1 MFWVVF
7 NFIYPEVIK
16 NSKDFNEVVL
26 IDTSDLNAIEG
37 NIEIE
42 KVIEIIDHRTIHE
55 AEKFPNAKVQIE
67 LVGSAATLVA
77 EKFIEK
83 NIEISYKSAVL
94 LLSAIISN
102 TLNFKG
108 GVTTD
113 RDKKVAEYLNNI
125 AKLPDNFSKELFEAK
140 SDLSGEKLSKTILGD
155 LATYDI
161 ANKKF
166 SIAQIEMIGAEE
178 LIKNRLDEILDILN
192 KTKKENN
199 LDFIFLSA
207 IDLEKE
213 KVYII
218 TDDEN
223 TKELVKKILQIDFIG
238 NIAIKDELIMRKQI
252 SPLLK
257 KELEK

>member
-1 MFWVVF
+1 M
-7 NFIYPEVIK
+7 
-16 NSKDFNEVVL
+16 
-26 IDTSDLNAIEG
+26 
-37 NIEIE
+37 
-42 KVIEIIDHRTIHE
+42 
-55 AEKFPNAKVQIE
+55 
-67 LVGSAATLVA
+67 
-77 EKFIEK
+77 
-83 NIEISYKSAVL
+83 
-94 LLSAIISN
+94 SAIISN